1 MVFPTDRTIY
11 QYFITIV
18 KRNVLQHSLKQGLL
32 VQIVSQFVFKLLYIF
47 EMARITQR
55 FVIELLY
62 FPIKESR
69 KVSGSTGRQVSFI
82 RNSVY
87 RNLLS
92 LAQRG
97 FGDLL
102 TLVHYLAVI
111 QVFSTYTHRAPHEG
125 IVRRR

>member
-92 LAQRG
+92 LAQSG
-97 FGDLL
+97 FGYRL
-102 TLVHYLAVI
+102 TCVTYLAVL
-111 QVFSTYTHRAPHEG
+111 QVFSTYMHGVAHYCR
-125 IVRRR
+125 VRS